1 MEFYHSPFNIIEKKP
16 SIFFHAEAEAESP
29 MIQVILIYMR
39 AIPLDQILNFVTC
52 SLTPRHKVH
61 SHFNSAASLFTNIY
75 LFICDLY
82 YLKNVWV
89 LLTFLRYF
97 RVNMPSSVT
106 VSTFF
111 YLFFIRNPSIFSIF
125 LSSLIMS
132 YVLGS

>member
-1 MEFYHSPFNIIEKKP
+1 
-16 SIFFHAEAEAESP
+16 

-82 YLKNVWV
+82 YLTNLWV

-106 VSTFF
+106 VSIFF
-111 YLFFIRNPSIFSIF
+111 LDVYQI
-125 LSSLIMS
+125 
-132 YVLGS
+132 YH